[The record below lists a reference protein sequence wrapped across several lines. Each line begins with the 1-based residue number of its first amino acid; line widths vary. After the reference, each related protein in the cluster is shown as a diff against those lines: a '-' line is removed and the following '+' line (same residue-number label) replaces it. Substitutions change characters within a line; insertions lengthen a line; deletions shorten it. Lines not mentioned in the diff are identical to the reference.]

1 MKGTQIKIFKGGTMN
16 LDLEVNE
23 WLKTVDVISV
33 KTLQSSLGGLMLI
46 VHYKE

>member
-1 MKGTQIKIFKGGTMN
+1 MRDTQIKVFKGGTMN

-23 WLKTVDVISV
+23 WLKTVDVISIN
-33 KTLQSSLGGLMLI
+33 TLQSSLGGLILI